1 MKKAQTLYVSWES
14 TPLKWHKFLLAIT
27 PIRILLALT
36 STVYTFANISAD
48 IAATIQAAGGGW
60 AYLWDIAACAVNA
73 LVPTIF
79 FIGLLRR
86 KWFGVTVL
94 LLWNVLQ
101 IVFGAAGLALV
112 GHYDQMLTTLT
123 GGSWLS
129 DRAVGEFLTDSLLS
143 ILWGVIHFFPNRIYY
158 KKRRLLF
165 SPHPFH
171 VDTPTAGMLTAAP
184 GVNSGGAGG
193 TSSVDLLA
201 QLRDECEAEQAA
213 KQQPKLP
220 DPRSPDR
227 SPTALKLLCGALGC
241 ACVVLLLCCVHQ
253 AGTTERLEEE
263 LTEKS
268 RQETYLSGRVSF
280 LENKVQELEAESQFW
295 ANSAVISAGPVGVYH
310 SYGCPELEE
319 AGDYYYI
326 YDILDAYSLG
336 LEPCPICHPGS

>member
-1 MKKAQTLYVSWES
+1 MKREHSLYTRWEE
-14 TPLKWHKFLLAIT
+14 TPLKWHKFLLVIT

-36 STVYTFANISAD
+36 STVYTFATTSAD
-48 IAATIQAAGGGW
+48 INAAIQAAGGGW
-60 AYLWDIAACAVNA
+60 TYLWDIIACAANV
-73 LVPTIF
+73 LIPTIF
-79 FIGLLRR
+79 FVGLLKR
-86 KWFGVTVL
+86 KWFGVIIL

-101 IVFGAAGLALV
+101 VVLGAAGLALV
-112 GHYDQMLTTLT
+112 GHYDQLLATLA
-123 GGSWLS
+123 GGSLS
-129 DRAVGEFLTDSLLS
+129 SNSIVGKFLMDNLLS
-143 ILWGVIHFFPNRIYY
+143 ILWGIIHFFPNRIYY

-165 SPHPFH
+165 SPFPSR
-171 VDTPTAGMLTAAP
+171 VNAPAAIGQPGMALE
-184 GVNSGGAGG
+184 

-201 QLRDECEAEQAA
+201 QLRNECEAEQTAQ
-213 KQQPKLP
+213 QQPEILDSK
-220 DPRSPDR
+220 SSSR
-227 SPTALKLLCGALGC
+227 SPTGLKLLCGGLAC

-295 ANSAVISAGPVGVYH
+295 ANSAVISAGSVGVYH

-336 LEPCPICHPGS
+336 LEPCPICRPGS

>member
-1 MKKAQTLYVSWES
+1 MKKDPVLYTSWEE
-14 TPLKWHKFLLAIT
+14 TPLKWHKFLLVIT
-27 PIRILLALT
+27 PIRILLALA
-36 STVYTFANISAD
+36 STVYTFATTSAD
-48 IAATIQAAGGGW
+48 VNTAVQAAGGGW
-60 AYLWDIAACAVNA
+60 TYLWDTTACAVNV
-73 LVPTIF
+73 LIPMIF
-79 FIGLLRR
+79 FVGLLKR

-101 IVFGAAGLALV
+101 VVFGIAGLALA
-112 GHYDQMLTTLT
+112 GHYDQLLTTLAWD
-123 GGSWLS
+123 GWVSNS
-129 DRAVGEFLTDSLLS
+129 IVGEFLMDNLLS
-143 ILWGVIHFFPNRIYY
+143 IAWGVIHFFPNRIYY

-165 SPHPFH
+165 SPFPSR
-171 VDTPTAGMLTAAP
+171 VNAPAAIGQPGMA
-184 GVNSGGAGG
+184 SE

-201 QLRDECEAEQAA
+201 QLRNECEAEQPPR
-213 KQQPKLP
+213 QQPEILDSK
-220 DPRSPDR
+220 SSSR
-227 SPTALKLLCGALGC
+227 SPTGLKLLCGGLAC

-280 LENKVQELEAESQFW
+280 LENKVQELETESQFW

>member
-1 MKKAQTLYVSWES
+1 MKREHSLYTRWEE
-14 TPLKWHKFLLAIT
+14 TPLKWHKFLLVIT

-36 STVYTFANISAD
+36 STVYTFATTSAD
-48 IAATIQAAGGGW
+48 INAAIQAAGGGW
-60 AYLWDIAACAVNA
+60 TYLWDIIACAANV
-73 LVPTIF
+73 LIPTIF
-79 FIGLLRR
+79 FVGLLKR
-86 KWFGVTVL
+86 KWFGVIIL

-101 IVFGAAGLALV
+101 VVLGAAGLALV
-112 GHYDQMLTTLT
+112 GHYDQLLATLA
-123 GGSWLS
+123 GGSLS
-129 DRAVGEFLTDSLLS
+129 SNSIVGKFLMDNLLS
-143 ILWGVIHFFPNRIYY
+143 ILWGIIHFFPNRIYY

-165 SPHPFH
+165 SPFPSR
-171 VDTPTAGMLTAAP
+171 VNAPAAIGQPGMALE
-184 GVNSGGAGG
+184 

-201 QLRDECEAEQAA
+201 QLRNECEAEQTAQ
-213 KQQPKLP
+213 QQPEILDSK
-220 DPRSPDR
+220 SSSR
-227 SPTALKLLCGALGC
+227 SPTGLKLLCGGLAC

-295 ANSAVISAGPVGVYH
+295 ANSAVISAGPMGVYH

-336 LEPCPICHPGS
+336 LEPCPICRPGA